1 VDKQLRQMMNE
12 AEQELLRQTEPD
24 RLKKLDEDELIE
36 LHGRVRR
43 ARNKYS
49 KLYRRRAAAKV
60 TKDGARARA
69 SKVNQRTAMKA
80 EVFEDTLARVSRR
93 LARVAWLSADQLRE
107 ERIAAARAVKGRA
120 AAETGA
126 KAKTKKGSKGSG
138 AKKAKDAPTEKRR
151 TPAST
156 RDAAA
161 ARASTRRKQ
170 AKRDKR

>member
-1 VDKQLRQMMNE
+1 MDKQLRQMMNE
-12 AEQELLRQTEPD
+12 TEQELLRQTEPD
-24 RLKKLDEDELIE
+24 KLKKLDEDELIE

-43 ARNKYS
+43 ARNKYA

-60 TKDGARARA
+60 GRDGTRARA

-107 ERIAAARAVKGRA
+107 ERLAAARAVKTTPSTSSKSAKSVKGSSKSG
-120 AAETGA
+120 T
-126 KAKTKKGSKGSG
+126 KAKTPSKGH
-138 AKKAKDAPTEKRR
+138 KKLR

-161 ARASTRRKQ
+161 ARASGRRKQ
-170 AKRDKR
+170 AKRDSR

>member
-1 VDKQLRQMMNE
+1 MDKQLRQMMNE

-49 KLYRRRAAAKV
+49 KLYRRRVAAKV
-60 TKDGARARA
+60 TKDATRARA

-93 LARVAWLSADQLRE
+93 LARVAWLSADHLRE
-107 ERIAAARAVKGRA
+107 ERIAAARA
-120 AAETGA
+120 A
-126 KAKTKKGSKGSG
+126 KATKAPKGSQKAGKS
-138 AKKAKDAPTEKRR
+138 AVKPSKADKKLR

-161 ARASTRRKQ
+161 ARASGRRKQ
-170 AKRDKR
+170 ATRDNR

>member
-1 VDKQLRQMMNE
+1 MDKQLRQMMNE
-12 AEQELLRQTEPD
+12 TEQELLRQTEPD
-24 RLKKLDEDELIE
+24 KLKKLDEDELIE

-60 TKDGARARA
+60 GKDGTRARA

-107 ERIAAARAVKGRA
+107 ERLAAARAVK
-120 AAETGA
+120 TSSA
-126 KAKTKKGSKGSG
+126 KAPKASSKSGGKSKKPTKAHK
-138 AKKAKDAPTEKRR
+138 ELR
-151 TPAST
+151 TPASK

-161 ARASTRRKQ
+161 ARASGRRKQ
-170 AKRDKR
+170 AKRDNR